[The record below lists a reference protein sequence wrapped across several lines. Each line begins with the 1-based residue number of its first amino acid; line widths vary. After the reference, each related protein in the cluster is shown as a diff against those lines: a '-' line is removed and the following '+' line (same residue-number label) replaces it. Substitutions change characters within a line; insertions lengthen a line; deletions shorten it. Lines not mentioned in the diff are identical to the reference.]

1 MWLALPAWRAGLLIA
16 VCCLAVYGPGLVLL
30 PTIDRDE
37 ARFAQAS
44 RQMLEAVVRTEAQ
57 RDPDLH
63 SGGAVV
69 PMVGGRERINK
80 PPMIYWL
87 QAASAGALTLGQ
99 PARDAIWMY
108 RVPSLVAA
116 IVAVL
121 SLWRMG
127 CLRLGPRIGLLAGL
141 MLAASPLFAWE
152 ARQARS
158 DMVLVAA
165 TTVAMAALW
174 SLFDGKGRHWYTP
187 LVLWLAVTI
196 GVLTKG
202 PVILLVVLSAA
213 IAASLAARRWRWLV
227 RTQPWIGVVLI
238 AATLGPWLF
247 AVGER
252 VGHAE
257 LWERIRSETL
267 GRSLEP
273 AEGHWGPPGY
283 HLVLTAVLFWP
294 GAALAGREFFGS
306 VVRLFTGATGRRK
319 PRLNL
324 AMLAAWLIPTWVV
337 MELISTKLPH
347 YVLPLYPALALLSAR
362 AVVTTHRTGLDASAD
377 RGLAI
382 GIGLWRWLG
391 VAVFVGVPVA
401 FAVLLHWLWWPI
413 ALVMLLAVGLPP
425 MNPFKIGWLC
435 AHERALVA
443 ASAFALLVP
452 IGLALSPKIHLAQ
465 QLERTLGKPMPQHL
479 AAVGYHEDSLV
490 FATRGTLAR
499 LSNDDVEAFIRAH
512 PDATLITPADSPIVG
527 TRTIGEVEGFNY
539 SKGRHQSLLVVRPGG
554 ETR

>member
-44 RQMLEAVVRTEAQ
+44 RQMLESVVVPEAQ

-87 QAASAGALTLGQ
+87 QAASAGTLTLGE

-108 RVPSLVAA
+108 RVPSLIAA
-116 IVAVL
+116 ILAVL

-127 CLRLGPRIGLLAGL
+127 CLRLGPRIGLLAAL
-141 MLAASPLFAWE
+141 VLASSPLFAWE
-152 ARQARS
+152 ACQARS

-174 SLFDGKGRHWYTP
+174 SLFDGRGRRWHTP
-187 LVLWLAVTI
+187 LVLWLAVTV

-213 IAASLAARRWRWLV
+213 ITVSLATRRWKWLA
-227 RTQPWIGVVLI
+227 RTQPWIGVLLI

-247 AVGER
+247 AVGEH

-257 LWERIRSETL
+257 FWERIRSETL

-283 HLVLTAVLFWP
+283 HLVLSAVLFWP
-294 GAALAGREFFGS
+294 GAALAGREILGS
-306 VVRLFTGATGRRK
+306 IARLFSGATGRRT
-319 PRLNL
+319 PRPGL
-324 AMLAAWLIPTWVV
+324 AMLAAWLIPTWLV

-362 AVVTTHRTGLDASAD
+362 AVVVAHRTGLSAPAD
-377 RGLAI
+377 RVLAL
-382 GIGLWRWLG
+382 GISVWRWLG
-391 VAVFVGVPVA
+391 LAVLVGVPVA

-413 ALVMLLAVGLPP
+413 ALVMFLAVGLPP
-425 MNPFKIGWLC
+425 INPFKIGWLC
-435 AHERALVA
+435 AHEKAMVA
-443 ASAFALLVP
+443 AGAFALLVP
-452 IGLALSPKIHLAQ
+452 VGIALSPKIHLTQ
-465 QLERTLGKPMPQHL
+465 QIVRALGARTPSHVG
-479 AAVGYHEDSLV
+479 AVGYHEDSLV

-499 LSNDDVEAFIRAH
+499 LASSDAEAFLLAH
-512 PDATLITPADSPIVG
+512 PAATLIVPADTPVAKG
-527 TRTIGEVEGFNY
+527 TVIGAVEGFNY
-539 SKGRHQSLLVVRPGG
+539 SKGKHQSLLIVRSEG
-554 ETR
+554 EPR